1 MASTLKV
8 DTIQTNDG
16 TGTIALQNQ
25 LSGMTTASLPA
36 LGSAQMPTGSLL
48 QVVNATSS
56 ILETSSTSYVDMYS
70 ATITPSST
78 SSKILVMVTNHVY
91 ITNWTNNEWRGCM
104 IKLLRDTTTIHND
117 GSYGEGAY
125 FDHNDDR
132 YMTYSTFQL
141 LDSPATT
148 SATTYKLQGRSKVNT
163 NVVFNNTNYG
173 GGGAITLMEIAG

>member
-25 LSGMTTASLPA
+25 LSGLTSAS
-36 LGSAQMPTGSLL
+36 MPTGSVL
-48 QVVNATSS
+48 QVVSQASS
-56 ILETSSTSYVDMYS
+56 ALETSSTSYVDLYS
-70 ATITPSST
+70 ATITPSSA

-91 ITNWTNNEWRGCM
+91 VTNYATNTWRGAL
-104 IKLLRDTTTIHND
+104 IKLLRDTTNIHED
-117 GSYGEGAY
+117 GNYGESAY
-125 FDHNDDR
+125 FEHDDDR

-148 SATTYKLQGRSKVNT
+148 SATTYKLQGKSKVST
-163 NVVFNNTNYG
+163 SVSFNNTSYG